1 MKKILFSEKQI
12 NDIIHKYKVENYSQK
27 NIGEIYG
34 VSKNVIARI
43 LKENNI
49 PSKDNSKEIP
59 EEIVEQILDR
69 YVNEHYGLQ
78 SAGAPWGYGQKVVET
93 LLKKANITKRSY
105 IESKQITRLYSLN
118 DDFFKEQNS
127 NMAYILGFL
136 ASDGNVSSSENS
148 INIQLQR
155 ADEQILKDIKEIV
168 QSNRPLDYYTTV
180 AGRETVK
187 FQVWSS
193 SWKNDLSLYGII
205 PNKTFNLQPP
215 NYLKKEYRID
225 YIRGYFDGDGSI
237 WWKENN
243 FHQCYWD
250 IVGASNSVI
259 NWIYQTL
266 VNDYGIINSFGINNF
281 YTSNDVKMYK
291 ISYYGFEKIKLLYSA
306 LYYDDNVLCLKRKKE
321 KMETILK

>member
-1 MKKILFSEKQI
+1 
-12 NDIIHKYKVENYSQK
+12 
-27 NIGEIYG
+27 
-34 VSKNVIARI
+34 
-43 LKENNI
+43 
-49 PSKDNSKEIP
+49 
-59 EEIVEQILDR
+59 
-69 YVNEHYGLQ
+69 
-78 SAGAPWGYGQKVVET
+78 
-93 LLKKANITKRSY
+93 
-105 IESKQITRLYSLN
+105 
-118 DDFFKEQNS
+118 
-127 NMAYILGFL
+127 MAYILGFL
-136 ASDGNVSSSENS
+136 ASDGNVSNSENS

-168 QSNRPLDYYTTV
+168 QSSRPLDYYTTA

-193 SWKNDLSLYGII
+193 SWKNDLSLYGIV

-243 FHQCYWD
+243 PHQCYWD

-259 NWIYQTL
+259 DWIYQTL
-266 VNDYGIINSFGINNF
+266 INDYGIINSFGINNF